1 MVQSSRRL
9 HIFLLLPSIFAF
21 STFEVEDGMS
31 RLRLLSAHPLLY
43 PHLLCKDILMFT
55 LLGMWVADMGV
66 VHFAELPLSISLSR
80 ALIYQDSSNI
90 QVHDNRKVQKR
101 DKQKKERNTM
111 STSCALLK
119 RKKSKCTFTCNQG
132 SDTR

>member
-90 QVHDNRKVQKR
+90 QVHNRKVQKR